1 MPLCTFRVSS
11 YRWQR
16 PTTGRVESPRISG
29 TLSTYIRT
37 QELDSEE
44 LLLNRARTQITRPPS
59 TRKNPLVP
67 LTTEPASE
75 HNSF

>member
-16 PTTGRVESPRISG
+16 PTTGRVGSPEVLG
-29 TLSTYIRT
+29 TLATYIRT

-44 LLLNRARTQITRPPS
+44 LLLNRARTQITRPPA
-59 TRKNPLVP
+59 TRKNPWYL
-67 LTTEPASE
+67 
-75 HNSF
+75 